1 MGIESSDSGRTHPP
15 SLFWR
20 SLLLTQ
26 PQLSELFTKESLV
39 FNLLPVERLY
49 GLLQIFFFK
58 LLCEW
63 TPQGGTITPNKW
75 QQKKGLTY
83 YYIPIIDC
91 NTKRK
96 YHLLNTKKK
105 KKKKKK
111 TPFFKKKK
119 KKKKKKKS

>member
-1 MGIESSDSGRTHPP
+1 MGASIESSDSGRTHPP

-91 NTKRK
+91 NTKK
-96 YHLLNTKKK
+96 KKKKKKSLGVYPSLKKK

-111 TPFFKKKK
+111 
-119 KKKKKKKS
+119 

>member
-49 GLLQIFFFK
+49 GLLQIFFLK

-75 QQKKGLTY
+75 QQKKGLLIITY
-83 YYIPIIDC
+83 LLLIATQKENTTCLILRNNKKLIIMS
-91 NTKRK
+91 KQLQRR
-96 YHLLNTKKK
+96 Y
-105 KKKKKK
+105 
-111 TPFFKKKK
+111 
-119 KKKKKKKS
+119 